1 MVVPIFLSKETN
13 GIIDFKHVC
22 SQERIAE
29 IQKHHEDEIQIV
41 TDDLHRKLP
50 EEVKKAVKR
59 WTTNTTYLISHL
71 LEEVRMN
78 SVNLTATIRNNIEHW
93 ATRAIG
99 EGQTTLCDSE
109 LLEFL
114 AAGNKNIKN
123 PTVKY
128 FHLNSENPLIQHSIS
143 SLMFISKS
151 QSTDTIISHS

>member
-1 MVVPIFLSKETN
+1 VVVPIFLSKETN

-22 SQERIAE
+22 SPERIAE

-78 SVNLTATIRNNIEHW
+78 SVNLTATIRNNIENW

-114 AAGNKNIKN
+114 AAGNKNIK
-123 PTVKY
+123 
-128 FHLNSENPLIQHSIS
+128 
-143 SLMFISKS
+143 KS
-151 QSTDTIISHS
+151 DCQIFPS